1 MTSFSLSKKQYK
13 QQSAELTEALLE
25 AQFELRKA
33 GKGPVLLLIS
43 GNDLGGKAEVIHT
56 FMPCWIPVF

>member
-56 FMPCWIPVF
+56 F